1 MVTPWKFNIAPENVP
16 SQKGRIVVQPSFF
29 RGKLAV
35 KLQGC
40 IFPLSCSI
48 FQGCNPNHPLSCFHC
63 HVPPT
68 IHFSGFFFFRGESLE
83 SLGFGSPPFRSPCQ
97 VVAADE
103 AVASEAAAEADGIK
117 KAKTGMGME
126 GRNQPG
132 IQHPRWLFGISESS
146 TVFLA

>member
-16 SQKGRIVVQPSFF
+16 SQKGSSRPTIIFQG
-29 RGKLAV
+29 RAV

-40 IFPLSCSI
+40 IFPLSCYCR
-48 FQGCNPNHPLSCFHC
+48 FPGCNLNL
-63 HVPPT
+63 
-68 IHFSGFFFFRGESLE
+68 SGFQ
-83 SLGFGSPPFRSPCQ
+83 PPFVRLQ

-126 GRNQPG
+126 G
-132 IQHPRWLFGISESS
+132 
-146 TVFLA
+146 